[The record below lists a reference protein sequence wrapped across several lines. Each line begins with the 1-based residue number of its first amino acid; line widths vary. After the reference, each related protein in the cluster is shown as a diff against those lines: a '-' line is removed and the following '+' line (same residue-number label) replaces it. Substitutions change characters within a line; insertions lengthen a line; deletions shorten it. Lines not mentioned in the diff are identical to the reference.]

1 MPTGQL
7 ALSYSLG
14 WSRAGRVAG
23 SRALHCLLALLAS
36 TPGAWAGQE
45 QVNEGVAPESAQ
57 QASTPLERAFEKVPG
72 GLQLN
77 AVTDWARKQ
86 LQDTPAFIRDTQL
99 TLKPRTYFFYQ
110 DKTTQTPTDPSEC
123 ISGEAQCT
131 ASTHAIEE
139 AWAIGGSLEYKSG
152 WLYDHFRV
160 GAEYFGSWPLYA
172 GPNAGD
178 TLLLTPSGG
187 SYTVLGQ
194 AYAQLK
200 FWDQVL
206 TAGDSE
212 YGTPYVNRQFNRMT
226 PNTFEGV
233 SLKGSFT
240 GLRGKDFDY
249 LVGYLSK
256 IKQRNSTEF
265 IPMSQVLGPA
275 DNYYGT
281 YIAQFLFT
289 AWGASVGLSE
299 YYTPQNLNI
308 VYAEAAWTPK
318 VSGNYGLKLSVQYT
332 MERAVGSAS
341 LTDLLQ
347 SVPLAGNAG
356 ARATFSYERSVLSLA
371 YSLTGSQGAIVSPW
385 GSNPSYTDGS
395 IRNGNRPHEQA
406 ALLNYSYDF
415 QKLGV
420 PGLSATAIYSY
431 GWNAKDPTTSQP
443 LSNQWEL
450 DLVADYR
457 LPEGTFKGL
466 WFRLQRNQL
475 QNTGDTNATTQ
486 WRAIVYWETP
496 LI

>member
-1 MPTGQL
+1 LPLLDRSEEKASAAG
-7 ALSYSLG
+7 ALG
-14 WSRAGRVAG
+14 WV
-23 SRALHCLLALLAS
+23 LVLAAS
-36 TPGAWAGQE
+36 TPGAWAGQNE
-45 QVNEGVAPESAQ
+45 LNEGVAPESAQ

-77 AVTDWARKQ
+77 AITDWTRKK
-86 LQDTPAFIRDTQL
+86 LQDTTPFIRDTEL
-99 TLKPRTYFFYQ
+99 TFKPRTYFFYQ
-110 DKTTQTPTDPSEC
+110 DKATATQSPTDPADC
-123 ISGEAQCT
+123 ISGDEQCP
-131 ASTHAIEE
+131 AATHAKEE
-139 AWAIGGSLEYKSG
+139 AWAIGGSIEYKSG
-152 WLYDHFRV
+152 WLFDHFRV
-160 GAEYFGSWPLYA
+160 GAEYFASWPLYT

-206 TAGDSE
+206 TAGESE

-265 IPMSQVLGPA
+265 IPMSQVLGTA
-275 DNYYGT
+275 DKYYGT

-289 AWGASVGLSE
+289 AWGASIGLSE

-308 VYAEAAWTPK
+308 FYAEAAWAPK
-318 VSGNYGLKLSVQYT
+318 VSGSYGLKVSVQFT
-332 MERAVGSAS
+332 AQRAVGSES
-341 LTDLLQ
+341 LTDSLQ
-347 SVPLAGNAG
+347 SVPLASNAG

-371 YSLTGSQGAIVSPW
+371 YSLTAPQGAIVNPW
-385 GSNPSYTDGS
+385 GSSPSYTNGS
-395 IRNGNRPHEQA
+395 IRNVNRPNEQA
-406 ALLNYSYDF
+406 ALLNYSYEF
-415 QKLGV
+415 QKLGF
-420 PGLSATAIYSY
+420 PGLSAIAIYSY
-431 GWNAKDPTTSQP
+431 GWNAKDPTTSQR

-457 LPEGTFKGL
+457 VPQAIFKGV

-475 QNTGDTNATTQ
+475 QNAGDTNATTQ